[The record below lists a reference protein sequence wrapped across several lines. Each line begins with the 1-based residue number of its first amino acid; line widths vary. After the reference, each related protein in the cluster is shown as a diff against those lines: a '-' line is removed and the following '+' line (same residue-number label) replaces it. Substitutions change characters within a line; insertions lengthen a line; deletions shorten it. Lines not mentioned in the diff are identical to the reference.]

1 MAARRPSTSGS
12 AQCSALGHEYPVQKE
27 HRSREGRSADRR
39 QAGDI
44 GVGRHPWVPR
54 DGPQFAP
61 RHSERRHPRHRHYE
75 RVPNRF
81 RWQPV
86 APYRASSPAPAN
98 HTIPKPG
105 FLASRAERRYFDTV
119 VAYLE
124 GRNQEVAS
132 HATEALDADGS
143 LTSAHLLAALAIA
156 RMDGDHGAIRAHL
169 EAVLT
174 SDHPMPDRWQSKY
187 LPAVAINAKITEQI
201 VAEVPFDAVGAALV
215 LAELYQLDGRLD
227 EAIGLV
233 QQLHA
238 NAPDDP
244 LIRLSLCD
252 LLVADSDYDGA
263 LEASAGAVNDG
274 DIGVATLHLRGAAL
288 YGQGQP
294 GAAAEAFTAA
304 LAKTASRDPELLNV
318 VRYDRALAY
327 TDAGQARRARGD
339 LEKLAAA
346 DPTFLDVQDRLA
358 AFA

>member
-1 MAARRPSTSGS
+1 MSTRFRKSIGLGKGVRMTVGKRGVSASVGIPGFRVTAHSSGRITRS
-12 AQCSALGHEYPVQKE
+12 VGIPGTGITNVSRVGAGGRS
-27 HRSREGRSADRR
+27 RSRETG
-39 QAGDI
+39 Q
-44 GVGRHPWVPR
+44 
-54 DGPQFAP
+54 
-61 RHSERRHPRHRHYE
+61 
-75 RVPNRF
+75 
-81 RWQPV
+81 
-86 APYRASSPAPAN
+86 SSSMPAN
-98 HTIPKPG
+98 YTIPKPG
-105 FLASRAERRYFDTV
+105 FLASRAEKRYFATV
-119 VAYLE
+119 LDYLQ
-124 GRNQEVAS
+124 GRNEDVVR
-132 HATEALDADGS
+132 HATEALDGDGS

-156 RMDGDHGAIRAHL
+156 RMEGDHGAIRAHL

-227 EAIGLV
+227 DAIGLV

-238 NAPDDP
+238 NASDDP

-252 LLVADSDYDGA
+252 LLVADADYDGA

-304 LAKTASRDPELLNV
+304 LAKTANRDLDLLNV
-318 VRYDRALAY
+318 GRYDRALAY

-358 AFA
+358 ALA

>member
-1 MAARRPSTSGS
+1 M
-12 AQCSALGHEYPVQKE
+12 E
-27 HRSREGRSADRR
+27 
-39 QAGDI
+39 
-44 GVGRHPWVPR
+44 
-54 DGPQFAP
+54 
-61 RHSERRHPRHRHYE
+61 
-75 RVPNRF
+75 
-81 RWQPV
+81 
-86 APYRASSPAPAN
+86 
-98 HTIPKPG
+98 
-105 FLASRAERRYFDTV
+105 
-119 VAYLE
+119 
-124 GRNQEVAS
+124 
-132 HATEALDADGS
+132 
-143 LTSAHLLAALAIA
+143 
-156 RMDGDHGAIRAHL
+156 GDHGAIRAHL

-227 EAIGLV
+227 DAIGLV

-238 NAPDDP
+238 NASDDP

-252 LLVADSDYDGA
+252 LLVADADYDGA

-304 LAKTASRDPELLNV
+304 LAKTANRDLDLLNV

-358 AFA
+358 ALA